1 MMIKTIKKILNIEY
15 DLNSS
20 EFLSNSMAD
29 FTNLAQG
36 KYLGQIVKVYT
47 FSLVDRRLIVSVTPE
62 SAKFLGVDS
71 VILAN
76 YSIDDYNLI
85 KLDNS
90 MMRTY
95 EIDIIV
101 NSDYFSSYDEAK
113 DFAQYTANQ
122 MFEKDDSTIPRVVLI
137 DYFYGNDDAIFF
149 PSIFLAIDTEGNT
162 IPLQQPKA
170 IFGGGNMDNVKDI
183 KKRTKIRSQ

>member
-1 MMIKTIKKILNIEY
+1 MIKTIKKILNIEY

-47 FSLVDRRLIVSVTPE
+47 FLLVDRRLIVSVTPE

-76 YSIDDYNLI
+76 YFINDY
-85 KLDNS
+85 S
-90 MMRTY
+90 
-95 EIDIIV
+95 
-101 NSDYFSSYDEAK
+101 SSYING
-113 DFAQYTANQ
+113 F
-122 MFEKDDSTIPRVVLI
+122 FSTYPI
-137 DYFYGNDDAIFF
+137 
-149 PSIFLAIDTEGNT
+149 
-162 IPLQQPKA
+162 
-170 IFGGGNMDNVKDI
+170 KDI
-183 KKRTKIRSQ
+183 SKKFDTSWS